1 MDSFTKSIY
10 MYLSITHIIRPLLSA
25 VVVFLFIST
34 FQSCTLYKDVEVKEV
49 LNVNITEF
57 STDGVTGEVQISI
70 TNPNWYKVTLKQCH
84 LDFMFEGKPL
94 GCADL
99 LNEVVIPK
107 RTTST
112 QTFAIKATPDQ
123 MQAIMG
129 NAISLFF
136 KSDYVLEGKGT
147 VKGKALMFSK
157 KFPIEFKEILHK
169 DDLGF

>member
-1 MDSFTKSIY
+1 MKYTNAYIK
-10 MYLSITHIIRPLLSA
+10 RPLQVA
-25 VVVFLFIST
+25 MVVFLFSIF
-34 FQSCTLYKDVEVKEV
+34 FQSCTLYKEVEVKEV

-70 TNPNWYKVTLKQCH
+70 TNPNWYKIKLKQCH

-99 LNEVVIPK
+99 MNEVEIPK

-112 QTFAIKATPDQ
+112 QTFSIKASPDQ

-136 KSDYVLEGKGT
+136 KSEYALEGKGT
-147 VKGKALMFSK
+147 VKGKALLFSK
-157 KFPIEFKEILHK
+157 SFPIEFKEMLSK
-169 DDLGF
+169 EDLGF